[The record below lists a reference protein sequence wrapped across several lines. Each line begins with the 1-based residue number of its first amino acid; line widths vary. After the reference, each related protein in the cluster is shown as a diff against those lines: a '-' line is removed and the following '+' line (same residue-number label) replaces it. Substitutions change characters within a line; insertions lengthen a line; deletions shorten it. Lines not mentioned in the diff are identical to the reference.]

1 MKRTA
6 DLIRL
11 DALPQ
16 RPARLRVDRTFPGR
30 IQGVSLLTS
39 GPAAGHGF
47 SVDRTTV
54 EQVAEFA
61 AGTRG
66 RWTHG
71 GLSDDGLGRH
81 LGRWEGVRAEPFWLC
96 RACTSEEAGP
106 LCAACQEETEV
117 AWRAVGDFAFAGS
130 AHKLR
135 PDGLHVPAPVYL
147 MDRAEEDPESLGI
160 SVVARFR
167 FAEAQGDEER
177 SEHKRLAR
185 VAAKRDLKRAD
196 WVADPAA
203 NPIGLHAG
211 TDAPSELAE
220 GATRALDRIVAREGR
235 STARLRALAFL
246 ARYFGDEAEADDPQD
261 DPDSNPRARLE
272 AQDEEL
278 AALRETV
285 ASLQAAEEARKRGAA
300 DAYLEELRVRSA
312 ALNAPIPAPDLERV
326 ARHLAAG
333 DTDTARA
340 LGELLLVRSQ
350 AQREPAFQHEEV
362 RSLGLDTDRRKAEVN
377 AQAYALRQRGFLVEL
392 SPDGTQILKT
402 TPPKDGTP

>member
-1 MKRTA
+1 MTRTA

-16 RPARLRVDRTFPGR
+16 RPARLRVDRAFPGKIR
-30 IQGVSLLTS
+30 GVSLLTS

-47 SVDRTTV
+47 SVDRRTV

-81 LGRWEGVRAEPFWLC
+81 LGRWEDVRAEPFWLC
-96 RACTSEEAGP
+96 RGCASEEAGP
-106 LCAACQEETEV
+106 VCGACQEEAEV
-117 AWRAVGDFAFAGS
+117 AWRAVGDFAFAAS

-135 PDGLHVPAPVYL
+135 PDGLDVPAPVYL

-160 SVVARFR
+160 SVVARFQFDQSQEEDQER
-167 FAEAQGDEER
+167 AQ
-177 SEHKRLAR
+177 SKLAR
-185 VAAKRDLKRAD
+185 VSARRDLRRAD

-211 TDAPSELAE
+211 TDAPSELTE

-235 STARLRALAFL
+235 PKARLRAFAFL
-246 ARYFGDEAEADDPQD
+246 ARYFGDEEDADHEPD
-261 DPDSNPRARLE
+261 DALQARLR
-272 AQDEEL
+272 AQDAEI

-285 ASLQAAEEARKRGAA
+285 AALHAAEEGRKRGEA
-300 DAYLEELRVRSA
+300 DAYVEELRVRSA

-326 ARHLAAG
+326 ERHLQAG
-333 DTDTARA
+333 DLDTARA
-340 LGELLLVRSQ
+340 LGELLLVRSE
-350 AQREPAFQHEEV
+350 AQKEPAFRREET
-362 RSLGLDTDRRKAEVN
+362 RSLGLDTDRLKAQVN
-377 AQAYALRQRGFLVEL
+377 AQAYALRQRGFLVEV
-392 SPDGTQILKT
+392 SADGTQILTT